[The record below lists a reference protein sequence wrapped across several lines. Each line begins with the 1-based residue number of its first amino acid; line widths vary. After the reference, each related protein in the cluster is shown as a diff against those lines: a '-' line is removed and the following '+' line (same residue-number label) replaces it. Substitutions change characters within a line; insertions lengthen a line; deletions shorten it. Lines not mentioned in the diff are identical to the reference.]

1 MTDSF
6 LAPGLQTCGASARPS
21 ILEHMPRPRPSFARY
36 GASVC
41 AVLIVLPV
49 AACGLVGRSS
59 PPVDRSQDERIRQ
72 EVTAR
77 LAGEPSLDAGSLR
90 VEVNGGVVLL
100 HGGVSGM
107 GAWQCAISTSGLVR
121 GVRSVV
127 DYLVIGRGP
136 RDVRC
141 LAPRPDSAVIPGR

>member
-1 MTDSF
+1 MRH
-6 LAPGLQTCGASARPS
+6 GAS
-21 ILEHMPRPRPSFARY
+21 L
-36 GASVC
+36 C
-41 AVLIVLPV
+41 AVLLVLP
-49 AACGLVGRSS
+49 AAGCGFLGRSS

-72 EVTAR
+72 EVSAR
-77 LAGEPSLDAGSLR
+77 LAAEPSLDATNLR
-90 VEVNGGVVLL
+90 VEVDGGVVLL

-141 LAPRPDSAVIPGR
+141 LAPRPDTAVIPGR

>member
-1 MTDSF
+1 
-6 LAPGLQTCGASARPS
+6 
-21 ILEHMPRPRPSFARY
+21 
-36 GASVC
+36 
-41 AVLIVLPV
+41 
-49 AACGLVGRSS
+49 
-59 PPVDRSQDERIRQ
+59 VDRSQDERIRQ
-72 EVTAR
+72 EVSAR
-77 LAGEPSLDAGSLR
+77 LAAEPSLDATNLR
-90 VEVNGGVVLL
+90 VEVDGGVVLL

-141 LAPRPDSAVIPGR
+141 LAPRPDTAVIPGR

>member
-1 MTDSF
+1 MRH
-6 LAPGLQTCGASARPS
+6 GAS
-21 ILEHMPRPRPSFARY
+21 L
-36 GASVC
+36 C
-41 AVLIVLPV
+41 AVLLVLP
-49 AACGLVGRSS
+49 AAGCGLLGRSS

-77 LAGEPSLDAGSLR
+77 LAAEPSLDATNLR
-90 VEVNGGVVLL
+90 VEVDGGVVLL

-141 LAPRPDSAVIPGR
+141 LAPRPDTAVIPGR